1 MRKLTIYTD
10 GACNKKYVG
19 GWGAVIFQPCA
30 EDRING
36 GHLFTTNN
44 RMELTAIIKA
54 LSFAFLKYGS
64 CDISLFSDSM
74 YCINGSTTWKNKW
87 IKNDFFGIKSVDL
100 WRELYNLIEV
110 HQVVTFQWVRGHS
123 RNYYND
129 LADKL
134 AGKYVTDH
142 EETLEYNKLMGETNA
157 ESRI

>member
-74 YCINGSTTWKNKW
+74 YCINGSTTWKHKW

-100 WRELYNLIEV
+100 WKELYNLIEV
-110 HQVVTFQWVRGHS
+110 HQVVTFKWVKAHS
-123 RNYYND
+123 KNYYND
-129 LADKL
+129 IADHL
-134 AGKYVTDH
+134 AGLYPLEHVD
-142 EETLEYNKLMGETNA
+142 TLAYNLGQWESQNA
-157 ESRI
+157 R